1 MPETKGRRR
10 KRERERRRRAEG
22 EARPGAP
29 SRVAGVDA
37 PRRRSGAG
45 NMPSATA
52 RMTGL
57 MVGIVTAFLA
67 ILMIVQ
73 QLQDGVSGA
82 DAALRIV
89 AGVLMVGVAVVL
101 GALVLAP
108 GAVARAIRRVRR

>member
-1 MPETKGRRR
+1 
-10 KRERERRRRAEG
+10 
-22 EARPGAP
+22 
-29 SRVAGVDA
+29 
-37 PRRRSGAG
+37 
-45 NMPSATA
+45 
-52 RMTGL
+52 MTGL